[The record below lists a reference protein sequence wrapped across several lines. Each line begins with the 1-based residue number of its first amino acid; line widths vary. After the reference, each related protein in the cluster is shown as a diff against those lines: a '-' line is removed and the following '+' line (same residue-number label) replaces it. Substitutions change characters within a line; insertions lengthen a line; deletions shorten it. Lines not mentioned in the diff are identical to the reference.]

1 MNKPIALIVPVLKR
15 FDLFT
20 ELMNSVDTDVRPFV
34 IENYK
39 NNLGVAGAWNEGM
52 RRALSNGYEYA
63 IITNDDVR
71 FETGAIEEIYSILK
85 ETDAVVVSANQ
96 NNWYVGGDERY
107 YENADFFCFGV
118 NIPKLINTCGSF
130 DERIFPAYFE
140 DNDMHRRIRLADQ
153 TAYISKNAIAW
164 HVGSA
169 TQAADPANLVC
180 PPERFQ
186 ELREY
191 YITKWGGPPDQETFD
206 RPFNNPDN
214 EIWD

>member
-39 NNLGVAGAWNEGM
+39 HNLGVAGAWNEGM
-52 RRALSNGYEYA
+52 RRALTSGYEYA
-63 IITNDDVR
+63 IISNDDVR
-71 FETGAIEEIYSILK
+71 FQAGAIEEIYSILK
-85 ETDAVVVSANQ
+85 ETDAVLVSANQ
-96 NNWYVGGDERY
+96 NGWYNGDDNHPEG
-107 YENADFFCFGV
+107 ADFFCFGV

-140 DNDMHRRIRLADQ
+140 DNDMHRRIRLANQ
-153 TAYISKNAIAW
+153 TAYIAKNAIAW

-169 TQAADPANLVC
+169 TQNADPANPAC